1 MMLGHQIAHRNVV
14 SKYYHFKPEDL
25 EIGSRLEKNDYHPTG
40 DMFFSIL
47 SDPTADD
54 MVVEIFLPI
63 EENSFK
69 HESDEKMLFRSYF
82 SINPMLMTRVTDNFN
97 EQSQV
102 KYWEL
107 MEYINQHELE
117 QRTPVFVEYKKTHSG
132 KVYVEMSVGV

>member
-1 MMLGHQIAHRNVV
+1 MLGHQIAHRNVV

-25 EIGSRLEKNDYHPTG
+25 EMAIEDFTTILEKTIIILQG

-47 SDPTADD
+47 SDPTAEE

-63 EENSFK
+63 EEDSLK
-69 HESDEKMLFRSYF
+69 VEIKEKMLFRSYF
-82 SINPMLMTRVTDNFN
+82 TITPMVMTRVTEDFN

-107 MEYINQHELE
+107 VDYLNRNELE
-117 QRTPVFVEYKKTHSG
+117 QRTPVFVEYKKHIPE
-132 KVYVEMSVGV
+132 KYMWR